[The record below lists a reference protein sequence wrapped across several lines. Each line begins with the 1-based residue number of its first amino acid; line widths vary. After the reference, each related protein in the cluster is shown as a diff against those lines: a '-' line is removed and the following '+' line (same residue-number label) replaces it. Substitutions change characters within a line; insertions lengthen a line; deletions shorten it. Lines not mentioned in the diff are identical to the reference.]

1 MNFGQRERVERGL
14 AVILTAASAIARWT
28 QRSLIGLLLA
38 LGVTQALAQSAAVP
52 QPYTEV
58 FYPSG
63 PLRIQAYLYRPPGD
77 GPFPLVIYNHGS
89 RANSEREPRPFS
101 YVGRILLRSGYAV
114 LVPERRGYGRSDGPT
129 FSEETLQDTGPS
141 PSGSRRGAPDA
152 ADSPHFV
159 GRLQAESD
167 DVLAALDFLTTLP
180 FVDRSRLGIM
190 GWSFGGIVTMFT
202 VSRSGAFRAAV
213 NQAGGALVWDRS
225 AALRNALLGA
235 ASQVRPPVLLMVA
248 QNDRTTASVT
258 TLASTLRAHNPATE
272 LIIYPPFTPSRNP
285 GNIAPGHLIFS
296 EEGSTIWENDV
307 RTFFAKHLG
316 GGAPRRSEGGRR
328 VYLLAAAREGARD

>member
-129 FSEETLQDTGPS
+129 FSEETLQDTGPL
-141 PSGSRRGAPDA
+141 PSGARRGALDA

-167 DVLAALDFLTTLP
+167 DVPSGVGLP
-180 FVDRSRLGIM
+180 HDIAVRGPEPPRHHGLVVWRNRYDVRREPQRRLPCGSESGRRRPRM
-190 GWSFGGIVTMFT
+190 GPK
-202 VSRSGAFRAAV
+202 R
-213 NQAGGALVWDRS
+213 
-225 AALRNALLGA
+225 GA
-235 ASQVRPPVLLMVA
+235 A
-248 QNDRTTASVT
+248 
-258 TLASTLRAHNPATE
+258 
-272 LIIYPPFTPSRNP
+272 
-285 GNIAPGHLIFS
+285 
-296 EEGSTIWENDV
+296 
-307 RTFFAKHLG
+307 
-316 GGAPRRSEGGRR
+316 
-328 VYLLAAAREGARD
+328 

>member
-14 AVILTAASAIARWT
+14 AVISTAASAIARWT

-114 LVPERRGYGRSDGPT
+114 LAALIKRSRAKRDLPRPVTINHRRRHQRRGPGK
-129 FSEETLQDTGPS
+129 PS
-141 PSGSRRGAPDA
+141 PI
-152 ADSPHFV
+152 V
-159 GRLQAESD
+159 N
-167 DVLAALDFLTTLP
+167 
-180 FVDRSRLGIM
+180 RSQI
-190 GWSFGGIVTMFT
+190 
-202 VSRSGAFRAAV
+202 
-213 NQAGGALVWDRS
+213 
-225 AALRNALLGA
+225 
-235 ASQVRPPVLLMVA
+235 
-248 QNDRTTASVT
+248 
-258 TLASTLRAHNPATE
+258 
-272 LIIYPPFTPSRNP
+272 
-285 GNIAPGHLIFS
+285 
-296 EEGSTIWENDV
+296 
-307 RTFFAKHLG
+307 
-316 GGAPRRSEGGRR
+316 
-328 VYLLAAAREGARD
+328 